1 MDFKGRHLVGV
12 ADPISDRLE
21 GGIPTA
27 FSIFI
32 GGKYLG
38 TLSCEKEGWSMDRP
52 LDCDLVEDLGN
63 YIHAWYE

>member
-52 LDCDLVEDLGN
+52 VR
-63 YIHAWYE
+63 W